1 MINRPK
7 QPPLRRARRAFAHFL
22 LWAVPLVLLAACAF
36 EGARLPAATPTA
48 TWTVTPEPTFTPVP
62 SPTPTATP
70 TPAPTAVP
78 TQVDGYQVS
87 AWVAVDRPGF
97 GSYETVYGKLLK
109 EDVGVEGALMYVI
122 VHYRDR
128 PYRFPDSGYVTTDQE
143 GVASI
148 TFDMS
153 GGGGAAPAYVDVYLA
168 YAGQVFETET
178 SFAPQC

>member
-1 MINRPK
+1 MIERPIHL
-7 QPPLRRARRAFAHFL
+7 PLRRAMRRFGRFL
-22 LWAVPLVLLAACAF
+22 FWAAPLVLLAACAF

-48 TWTVTPEPTFTPVP
+48 TWTVTPEPTFTPTP
-62 SPTPTATP
+62 MPPTATP

-87 AWVAVDRPGF
+87 AWVAVDRPGW

-109 EDVGVEGALMYVI
+109 EDAGVEGALMYVV

-143 GVASI
+143 GVASV

-153 GGGGAAPAYVDVYLA
+153 GGGTGAPAYVDVYLE